1 MHITTWMERVDL
13 KQEIQEVYLHTFL
26 FKLGVKLV
34 SIFIPFY
41 ILELGFSLNTV
52 FMFFLIY
59 TGSYLLFGWAN
70 ALICSKIGYKHTMI
84 LSSAPILAFY
94 FLLRNASTL
103 TEIYSLAL
111 LGGFAFNLYWMGMN
125 PETANS
131 SHDGEREKEAGFFFS
146 MPSLAS
152 ISAPLIGGLILIVFS
167 FQTLFAITV
176 VLIASSF
183 LPFFLTREHYTGM
196 ELNFRDFLSEF
207 GWTDFLTF
215 FFKGFNS
222 MGKKMLW
229 PAYLAVIIGG
239 SLNIGGAGSFRALG
253 GVITSIAIG
262 QIANDGNRSKIVIIG
277 MLIASGTYL
286 LMASVTTPIAAFLIS
301 LINGLSYTA
310 ASIPIYSRAMDHAE
324 KEDLIEY
331 FALREYAL
339 ALGRVLIILTTIGI
353 FTLLEGR
360 VRFLASFSIIAVTVI
375 LAGYFGSKMQK

>member
-59 TGSYLLFGWAN
+59 YGSYIVFSWTN
-70 ALICSKIGYKHTMI
+70 AMICSRIGYKHTMI
-84 LSSAPILAFY
+84 LASAPIIAFY
-94 FLLRNASTL
+94 FLLRGASSI
-103 TEIYSLAL
+103 TEVYSLAL
-111 LGGFAFNLYWMGMN
+111 LGGIAFNLYWIGMN

-131 SHDGEREKEAGFFFS
+131 SHQEEREKETGFFLS

-152 ISAPLIGGLILIVFS
+152 ISAPIVGGMILAISS
-167 FQTLFAITV
+167 FETLFAVTLG
-176 VLIASSF
+176 LIALSF
-183 LPFFLTREHYTGM
+183 LPFLLTKEHYTGM
-196 ELNFRDFLSEF
+196 DLNFREFLSEF
-207 GWTDFLTF
+207 GSIDFLTF
-215 FFKGFNS
+215 FFRGFNS

-253 GVITSIAIG
+253 SAVTSIAIG
-262 QIANDGNRSKIVIIG
+262 QIAKDGNRSKIISVG
-277 MLIASGTYL
+277 MLIASITYL
-286 LMASVTTPIAAFLIS
+286 LMASVTAPLTAFLIS

-310 ASIPIYSRAMDHAE
+310 ASIPIFSRAMDHAE

-331 FALREYAL
+331 FALREFSL
-339 ALGRVLIILTTIGI
+339 GLGRTTIILATIGI
-353 FTLLEGR
+353 FKVLEGR
-360 VRFLASFSIIAVTVI
+360 IRFLLSFSLVAISVI
-375 LAGYFGSKMQK
+375 MAGFFGSKMQK

>member
-59 TGSYLLFGWAN
+59 YGSYLVFSWTN

-84 LSSAPILAFY
+84 LASAPIIAFY
-94 FLLRNASTL
+94 FLLRGASSI
-103 TEIYSLAL
+103 TEVYSLAL
-111 LGGFAFNLYWMGMN
+111 LGGFAFNLYWTGMN

-131 SHDGEREKEAGFFFS
+131 SHDGEREKETGFFFS

-152 ISAPLIGGLILIVFS
+152 ISAPIIGGMILAISS
-167 FQTLFAITV
+167 FQVLFGATV
-176 VLIASSF
+176 GLIALSF
-183 LPFFLTREHYTGM
+183 LPFLLTQEHYTGM
-196 ELNFRDFLSEF
+196 DLNLREFISEF
-207 GWTDFLTF
+207 GLTDFMTF

-253 GVITSIAIG
+253 SVITSIGIG
-262 QIANDGNRSKIVIIG
+262 RIANDGNRSRIVVTGMII
-277 MLIASGTYL
+277 AAGTYM
-286 LMASVTTPIAAFLIS
+286 LMASVTTPTAAFLIS
-301 LINGLSYTA
+301 LVNGLSYTA
-310 ASIPIYSRAMDHAE
+310 ASIPIYSRAMAHAE

-331 FALREYAL
+331 FALREF
-339 ALGRVLIILTTIGI
+339 ALGLGRTAIILATIGI
-353 FTLLEGR
+353 FTVLEGR
-360 VRFLASFSIIAVTVI
+360 IRFLLSFSVVAVSVI
-375 LAGYFGSKMQK
+375 MAGFFGSKMQK